1 MIFLEVKFGSVVNGI
16 VDIAA
21 GHGSV
26 GYHCCSGDRC
36 ASEEPDDGNL
46 THIAER
52 SSWDEQEDGPR
63 QSYGKK
69 RNIKDCIL

>member
-1 MIFLEVKFGSVVNGI
+1 MNGI

-63 QSYGKK
+63 QSYGKNLTLK
-69 RNIKDCIL
+69 TVYCK

>member
-46 THIAER
+46 PTL
-52 SSWDEQEDGPR
+52 PR
-63 QSYGKK
+63 EAAGMSKK
-69 RNIKDCIL
+69 TVLDKVMVKT